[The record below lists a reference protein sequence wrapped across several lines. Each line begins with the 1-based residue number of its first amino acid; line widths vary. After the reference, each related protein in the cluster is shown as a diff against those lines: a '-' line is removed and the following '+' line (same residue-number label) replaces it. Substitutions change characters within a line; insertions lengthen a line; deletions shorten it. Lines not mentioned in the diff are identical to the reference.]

1 MKGILIEKSY
11 CYLKYH
17 KIIISSKIIN
27 QAIKVIIIILLF
39 ATSLTLFGCRKQ
51 AINNSNQNTEKI
63 FRMNISSEPPTLDWT
78 LATDN
83 VSFHVITNIMEG
95 LTQFDDKLNP
105 VPAIARKWEASEDG
119 RTITFFLRDNI
130 FWTDGKPV
138 TAYDFEYSWKRLLNP
153 KTGAEYAYFLYDLVN
168 AYEYNSGIIKDSSLV
183 GVRAKSDKILEV
195 RLKNPVVY
203 FPSLTTFMVTFPLR
217 KEIIEKFGDRWTE
230 PEHIVSNGPFKLDK
244 WEHEYKLELV
254 SNRKYYGDIPK
265 IGRIKMFVVGENN
278 TALTLYETND
288 MDMVNI
294 PPLAI
299 SYYRNSKEYIHYP
312 QLRGYY
318 YGFNVRKK
326 PFDDVMVRKAFTM
339 AIDRT
344 KIVELLKGGELPV
357 ISWIPEGMFGYN
369 KGIGI
374 NFNPDSA
381 RKLLSEAGYP
391 QGKNF
396 PTVTIAFNTD
406 SENKLIAENI
416 QSQIKKNL
424 NIDVILDNQEWK
436 VYLKNLKTNTPQIF
450 RLGWGAD
457 YPDPDNFMNLFTTHS
472 GNNNTGWG
480 NAEYDRLI
488 SIGTKERDRTLRAE
502 IYNKA
507 QKILCEEDIP
517 IMPLF
522 VAAQNILLKNK
533 IKGFKPNAMD
543 ILYLKKVSIN

>member
-1 MKGILIEKSY
+1 MKGNFFEKIY
-11 CYLKYH
+11 FCLKYLSFL
-17 KIIISSKIIN
+17 ISTKIIN
-27 QAIKVIIIILLF
+27 QAIKGIFLIIILISF
-39 ATSLTLFGCRKQ
+39 FTLSACRKQ
-51 AINNSNQNTEKI
+51 DINDSEPATEKI
-63 FRMNISSEPPTLDWT
+63 FRMNVSSEPPTLDWS

-83 VSFHVITNIMEG
+83 VSFRVITNIMEG
-95 LTQFDDKLNP
+95 LTQFDDDLNP
-105 VPAIARKWEASEDG
+105 VPAIARKWETSEDG
-119 RTITFFLRDNI
+119 KRITFFLRDDV

-153 KTGAEYAYFLYDLVN
+153 KTGAEYAYFLSDLVN
-168 AYEYNSGIIKDSSLV
+168 AFEYNSGAIKDSSLV
-183 GVRAKSDKILEV
+183 GVRAKSDRILEIH
-195 RLKNPVVY
+195 LKKPVVY

-217 KEIIEKFGDRWTE
+217 EDIIEKFNNRWAE
-230 PEHIVSNGPFKLDK
+230 PENIITNGPFKLDR

-254 SNRKYYGDIPK
+254 SNRKYYGDTPK
-265 IGRIKMFVVGENN
+265 IDRIKMFVVGENN
-278 TALTLYETND
+278 TALTLYETGD
-288 MDMVNI
+288 LDMVNI

-299 SYYRNSKEYIHYP
+299 SYYKNHKEYINFP

-318 YGFNVRKK
+318 YGFNIRKK
-326 PFDDVMVRKAFTM
+326 PFNDVRVRKAFTM
-339 AIDRT
+339 AIDRA
-344 KIVELLKGGELPV
+344 KIVELLKGGELPAS
-357 ISWIPEGMFGYN
+357 SWIPKGMFGYN
-369 KGIGI
+369 KEIGI
-374 NFNPDSA
+374 RFNPESA

-391 QGKNF
+391 HGENF

-416 QSQIKKNL
+416 QSQLKKNL
-424 NIDVILDNQEWK
+424 NMNVILDNQEWK

-480 NAEYDRLI
+480 NPEYDRLI
-488 SIGTKERDRTLRAE
+488 AIGTAERTRTLRTK
-502 IYNKA
+502 IYDRA

-533 IKGFKPNAMD
+533 IKGFKPDAMD
-543 ILYLKKVSIN
+543 ILYLKKIYIK